1 MTNIERVIEAIQSG
15 SDYID
20 AAVLATGL
28 SRHDVRNSVDHL
40 LNTGQIEGYDNAPR
54 PTNRGRPQ
62 RRYRMT
68 DRYSAIAE
76 AAKAMEEAKEA
87 MRRAQ
92 DMMRN
97 AKRATDPKKRYD
109 TEAMRSLR
117 QQAGV
122 FAGLLA

>member
-1 MTNIERVIEAIQSG
+1 MNNIERVIEAIKSEC
-15 SDYID
+15 DYMD
-20 AAVLATGL
+20 AIALTTGL
-28 SRHDVRNSVDHL
+28 SKDDVRHAFDHL
-40 LNTGQIEGYDNAPR
+40 VCTGQIEGYANAPR

-76 AAKAMEEAKEA
+76 AAQALEEAKEA

-97 AKRATDPKKRYD
+97 AKRATEPKKRYD

-117 QQAGV
+117 QQVGV